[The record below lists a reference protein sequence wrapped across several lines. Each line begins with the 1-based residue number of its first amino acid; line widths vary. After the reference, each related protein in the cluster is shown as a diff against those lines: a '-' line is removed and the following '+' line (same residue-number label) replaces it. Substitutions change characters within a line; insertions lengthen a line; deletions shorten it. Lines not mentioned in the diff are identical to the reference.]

1 MANNDGQQARNW
13 KSLDFKASQKAYDAA
28 LKNITDKQQ
37 REALKAIFT
46 LTKAYVQELYGNPS
60 EEKYRNIVDLII
72 ERLTVV
78 LDETKTTILD
88 ETFEEF
94 KESVVTLI
102 NETLAEANLGLKLS
116 DSDVENIVEAIQNT
130 NFDVFQ
136 EKIDETKLFLTE
148 ISSEFESKIDN
159 LIHDDENNDRD
170 AKNDDGKQQSIA
182 KSDEI
187 DEKTS
192 NDELSEFNKYQKNV
206 KELVQTLQSNVDKL
220 LTVVQFDAV
229 NMSLAKIQQTLQQ
242 TVQNDISNIQN
253 IANSLNS
260 INNLS
265 KKTQETVDQIEQLV
279 PTKKEQKLNKIFYEI
294 TESINRATKAV
305 LSVFSD
311 IATLILDNIEF
322 VLDTLIKQI
331 YKIILQLFIKLILPL
346 CLLIGVPLK
355 LALEPLAKIVVPI
368 FNIIGDVIKG
378 LIDMVGSVILA
389 VFRPLRD
396 FVMDVIGPPLK
407 KLLDN
412 IAENLAD
419 IVREVSPHIATVFQS
434 YLSFCTK
441 LAFML
446 TAFLKP
452 ITDNANLIGQKLMS
466 ILLLLVNVLTE
477 FFSGM
482 DDNLAFKLGEGLA
495 KFAVNVVDV
504 FISFFKS
511 FGSVAREIGQ
521 EAAIFFITSVK
532 VVTAFLQGLL
542 FGNTPKKFAETIMSA
557 LSSLIKIVPVLTQI
571 AKVFIL
577 YWLEIV
583 DTIVSFV
590 QGMGAFSYEIGK
602 AIGEFMVNVA
612 MLRLAYIREF
622 KPYAAEIG
630 KIIANEFI
638 DNTDNVMK
646 GLKLL
651 VIQCGGMPVEVGDKL
666 GKFYEFMDNIKG
678 MTGAIDDMLSGELNF
693 DRLKSHAKWLSD
705 MWTGNEVSDVLDR
718 LEDKADKLKDIGG
731 SQNASNIRRA
741 IWHLTVLGRSIH
753 QMQYLIYNK
762 ITSIYKL
769 FMQFFG
775 IDLLVPVYYMFS
787 TINKGDVDWF
797 NDQIRKNYGDVYTLG
812 DASLEKA
819 KAQVLATYVKNI
831 KEQYTKPSESM
842 LGNIQFTEEEKY
854 DVNNLLDSIC
864 TKLECIIN
872 DKNIIYNDIL
882 KNNQNLLS
890 VMHNPEF
897 VAVEI

>member
-13 KSLDFKASQKAYDAA
+13 KPLEFKASQKAYDAA

-46 LTKAYVQELYGNPS
+46 LSKAYVQELYGNPT

-88 ETFEEF
+88 ETLEEF
-94 KESVVTLI
+94 KDSVVTLI
-102 NETLAEANLGLKLS
+102 NETLIEANLGLKLS
-116 DSDVENIVEAIQNT
+116 DSDVENIIEAIQNT

-136 EKIDETKLFLTE
+136 EKIDETKLLLTE
-148 ISSEFESKIDN
+148 ISLEFNSKINN
-159 LIHDDENNDRD
+159 LTSSDENRD
-170 AKNDDGKQQSIA
+170 LGAKNSDGKQQSIA
-182 KSDEI
+182 KNDET
-187 DEKTS
+187 DEKTTD
-192 NDELSEFNKYQKNV
+192 DELSQFNDYQKNV
-206 KELVQTLQSNVDKL
+206 SELVHTLQANIDKL

-229 NMSLAKIQQTLQQ
+229 NMSLDKIQQTLKQ
-242 TVQNDISNIQN
+242 TIQNDISNIQN
-253 IANSLNS
+253 TANNLNS
-260 INNLS
+260 INHLS
-265 KKTQETVDQIEQLV
+265 KKTQEAVGQIEQLV

-294 TESINRATKAV
+294 TESINKATKMV

-331 YKIILQLFIKLILPL
+331 FKIILSLFTKLILPL
-346 CLLIGVPLK
+346 CLLIGIPLK
-355 LALEPLAKIVVPI
+355 LALEPLAKIIAPI
-368 FNIIGDVIKG
+368 FNTIGDIIKA

-389 VFRPLRD
+389 IFRPLKD
-396 FVMDVIGPPLK
+396 FIINVIGPPLK
-407 KLLDN
+407 KLLEN
-412 IAENLAD
+412 IANNLAD

-441 LAFML
+441 LALML
-446 TAFLKP
+446 KAFLKP
-452 ITDNANLIGQKLMS
+452 ITDNANLIGQKLMT
-466 ILLLLVNVLTE
+466 ILLLLVSVLTE

-495 KFAVNVVDV
+495 KFVVNVVDV
-504 FISFFKS
+504 FILFFRG

-521 EAAIFFITSVK
+521 ESSIFFITSIQ

-542 FGNTPKKFAETIMSA
+542 YGNAPKKFAEIIMSA
-557 LSSLIKIVPVLTQI
+557 ISSLVKIIPVLTQI

-577 YWLEIV
+577 YWLETI
-583 DTIVSFV
+583 DTVVSFV

-602 AIGEFMVNVA
+602 AIGEYMVNTA

-622 KPYAAEIG
+622 KPHAAEIG
-630 KIIANEFI
+630 KIIANELI
-638 DNTDNVMK
+638 DNTDKIIK

-651 VIQCGGMPVEVGDKL
+651 VIQCGGMPTDIGDKL

-678 MTGAIDDMLSGELNF
+678 MTGTIDRMLNGELNF
-693 DRLKSHAKWLSD
+693 DKMKSHAKWLSD
-705 MWTGNEVSDVLDR
+705 MWNGKEVDNLLDR
-718 LEDKADKLKDIGG
+718 FEDKADDLKDIRGN
-731 SQNASNIRRA
+731 QNAANIRGA
-741 IWHLTVLGRSIH
+741 IWNLTVLGRSIH

-762 ITSIYKL
+762 VTSIYKL

-775 IDLLVPVYYMFS
+775 IDLYVPVYYMFS

-864 TKLECIIN
+864 TKLEGIIN

-897 VAVEI
+897 VTVEI

>member
-13 KSLDFKASQKAYDAA
+13 KQLEFKSSQKAYDTAI
-28 LKNITDKQQ
+28 KNITDKQQ

-94 KESVVTLI
+94 KESIVTLI
-102 NETLAEANLGLKLS
+102 NETLAEADLGLKLS
-116 DSDVENIVEAIQNT
+116 DSNVESIIEAIQNT

-136 EKIDETKLFLTE
+136 EKIDETKQLLTE

-159 LIHDDENNDRD
+159 LIHDDENNDID
-170 AKNDDGKQQSIA
+170 AKNDDRKQQTIA
-182 KSDEI
+182 KNDEI

-206 KELVQTLQSNVDKL
+206 KKLVQTLQSNVDKL

-229 NMSLAKIQQTLQQ
+229 NMSLVKIQQTLQQ

-253 IANSLNS
+253 TANSLNS

-331 YKIILQLFIKLILPL
+331 YKIILQLFTKLILPL

-378 LIDMVGSVILA
+378 LIDMVGSVMLA
-389 VFRPLRD
+389 IFRPLKD
-396 FVMDVIGPPLK
+396 FIMDVIGPPLK

-419 IVREVSPHIATVFQS
+419 IVREVSPHIAIVFQS

-441 LAFML
+441 LALMF

-452 ITDNANLIGQKLMS
+452 ITDNSNLIGQKLMS

-482 DDNLAFKLGEGLA
+482 DDTLAFKLGEGLA

-504 FISFFKS
+504 FIQFFKG

-521 EAAIFFITSVK
+521 EAAIFFITSVQ

-542 FGNTPKKFAETIMSA
+542 FGNAPKKFAEIIMSA
-557 LSSLIKIVPVLTQI
+557 LSSLTKIVPILTQI

-577 YWLEIV
+577 YWLEVI

-602 AIGEFMVNVA
+602 AIGEFMVNIA

-630 KIIANEFI
+630 KIIANELI
-638 DNTDNVMK
+638 DNTNKVLK

-666 GKFYEFMDNIKG
+666 GKFYEFMNNIKG

-731 SQNASNIRRA
+731 SQNASNIRGA

-787 TINKGDVDWF
+787 TINKDDVDWF

-864 TKLECIIN
+864 TKLEGIIN

>member
-13 KSLDFKASQKAYDAA
+13 KPLDFKASQKAYDSA

-116 DSDVENIVEAIQNT
+116 NSDIENVVEAIQNT

-159 LIHDDENNDRD
+159 LIHDDENNDID
-170 AKNDDGKQQSIA
+170 AKNDDGKQQTIA
-182 KSDEI
+182 KNDEI

-206 KELVQTLQSNVDKL
+206 KKLVQTLQSNVDKL

-253 IANSLNS
+253 TANSLNS
-260 INNLS
+260 INNMS
-265 KKTQETVDQIEQLV
+265 KKTQETVGQIEQLV

-331 YKIILQLFIKLILPL
+331 YKIILQLFTKLILPL
-346 CLLIGVPLK
+346 CILIGVPLK

-396 FVMDVIGPPLK
+396 FIMDVIGPPLK

-441 LAFML
+441 LALML

-452 ITDNANLIGQKLMS
+452 ITDNANFIGQKLMS
-466 ILLLLVNVLTE
+466 ILLLLVNVFTE

-482 DDNLAFKLGEGLA
+482 DDYLAFKLGEGLA

-504 FISFFKS
+504 FILFFKG

-521 EAAIFFITSVK
+521 EAAIFFITSVQ

-542 FGNTPKKFAETIMSA
+542 FGNTPKKFAEIIMSA
-557 LSSLIKIVPVLTQI
+557 LSSLLKIVPILTQI

-577 YWLEIV
+577 YWLEVV

-590 QGMGAFSYEIGK
+590 QGMGVFSYEIGK

-638 DNTDNVMK
+638 DNTDKVMK

-666 GKFYEFMDNIKG
+666 GKFYEFMNNIKG

-705 MWTGNEVSDVLDR
+705 MWTGNEVGDVLDR

-731 SQNASNIRRA
+731 SQNASNIRGA

-769 FMQFFG
+769 FTQFFG

-812 DASLEKA
+812 DASLETA

-897 VAVEI
+897 VTVEI